1 MKLSQFGHK
10 FGDKSGIMELMDDL
24 SMALTENPEMLFLG
38 GGNPGRIPE
47 LEPVFREYLAR
58 LLVDEE
64 KTHSLFGIYQ
74 SPQGDRDFRQQV
86 AGLLSRE
93 LGWRVSEHNIALSN
107 GSQPAFFILF
117 NLLAGKMPDGSAR
130 RIHLPLAPEYI
141 GYKDIGLEEGFF
153 SATRPE
159 IELLDKRQF
168 KYRVDFDRLNITD
181 DIAALCVSRP
191 TNPTGNVLTDGEME
205 HLDAMARNRGIP
217 LIIDGA
223 YGLPFPG
230 IVFEDA
236 RPLWNDN
243 TIVVLSLS
251 KLGLPGAR
259 TGIIVAGEE
268 IIQAYTNA
276 NAIVSLACCNLGPLM
291 AREMFAS
298 GEILRL
304 SQKYVA
310 PFYRQ
315 KVQQAVV
322 WIEEAM
328 AGLPYRVHKP
338 EGAIFLWLWF
348 EHLPITSE
356 ELYQRLKA
364 RGVLVIPSHNFF
376 PGIDDSWRH
385 KDECIRVSYAQPEA
399 VVKEGIRLIAE
410 EVAAAYEAG

>member
-1 MKLSQFGHK
+1 
-10 FGDKSGIMELMDDL
+10 MELMDDL
-24 SMALTENPEMLFLG
+24 SMALTENPDMLFLG

-47 LEPVFREYLAR
+47 LEPIFNEYLTR
-58 LLVDEE
+58 LLVDAE

-86 AGLLSRE
+86 AGLLNRE
-93 LGWRVSEHNIALSN
+93 LDWPVSEHNIALSN

-117 NLLAGKMPDGSAR
+117 NLLAGKMPDGSQR

-141 GYKDIGLEEGFF
+141 GYKDIGLDKGFF

-159 IELLDKRQF
+159 IELLDNRQF
-168 KYRVDFDRLNITD
+168 KYRVDFSGLEITNEMG
-181 DIAALCVSRP
+181 ALCVSRP

-205 HLDAMARNRGIP
+205 HLDAIAQSRGIP
-217 LIIDGA
+217 LIVDGA

-236 RPLWNDN
+236 RPMWNDN

-259 TGIIVAGEE
+259 TGIIVASEE
-268 IIQAYTNA
+268 VIQAYSNA

-291 AREMFAS
+291 ARDMFAS

-315 KVQQAVV
+315 RAQQAVA
-322 WIEEAM
+322 WFAEAM
-328 AGLPYRVHKP
+328 DGLPYRIHKP

-348 EHLPITSE
+348 ENLPITSQQ
-356 ELYQRLKA
+356 LYERLKA
-364 RGVLVIPSHNFF
+364 RGVLIIPSHNFF
-376 PGIDDSWRH
+376 PGIDDQWRH
-385 KDECIRVSYAQPEA
+385 KDECIRVSYAQPES
-399 VVKEGIRLIAE
+399 VVREGIRLIAE
-410 EVAAAYEAG
+410 EVAAAYESG